1 MEQPQ
6 VALQAALNIRV
17 FATSGITYPFIFIHA
32 KNIIIR
38 IENGGHEGSK
48 CILQNLPGPLAVEHN
63 YSRKTI
69 LGCFSHKS
77 GVFSYLFSLVNKL

>member
-32 KNIIIR
+32 KNIIR
-38 IENGGHEGSK
+38 IEKGDH
-48 CILQNLPGPLAVEHN
+48 QVP
-63 YSRKTI
+63 
-69 LGCFSHKS
+69 S
-77 GVFSYLFSLVNKL
+77 GTQLF

>member
-17 FATSGITYPFIFIHA
+17 FATSVITYPFIFIHA
-32 KNIIIR
+32 KNIIR
-38 IENGGHEGSK
+38 IEKGDH
-48 CILQNLPGPLAVEHN
+48 QVAHN

-77 GVFSYLFSLVNKL
+77 GVFSYLFSLVNKLWGDPE